1 MTLPPAL
8 RKGFARFDAL
18 SMRER
23 ALVSSAVLAAL
34 VMTWTIAV
42 FDPINARQRHLMSE
56 MSSLQEAIAAGT
68 QSLDASASSPAAVA
82 LASEKK
88 LQTELQALNAQ
99 LASKSGGL
107 IPPERMVRVIHD
119 VLGRQR
125 GVKLVS
131 LHNRPV
137 TALVQST
144 EPNTEVPAS
153 GPYVH
158 PVELV
163 VEGRYLDL
171 LDYLRALESLSWRFQ
186 WKTLELTTTEY
197 PLNRVRIEL
206 STLSM
211 DRDWIAM

>member
-1 MTLPPAL
+1 MTLPPAV
-8 RKGFARFDAL
+8 RKSFARFDAMSL
-18 SMRER
+18 RER
-23 ALVSSAVLAAL
+23 ALLSLAALAAL
-34 VMTWTIAV
+34 VMIWTISV
-42 FDPINARQRHLMSE
+42 FDPIAARQRHLASE
-56 MSSLQEAIAAGT
+56 MSTLQESIAAT
-68 QSLDASASSPAAVA
+68 AQSLSESESSPAAQA

-88 LQTELQALNAQ
+88 LQAELESLNAQ

-107 IPPERMVRVIHD
+107 IPPDRMVRVIHD
-119 VLGRQR
+119 VLSRQR
-125 GVKLVS
+125 GVRLVS
-131 LHNRPV
+131 LHNKPM
-137 TALVQST
+137 TALVQSLQADA
-144 EPNTEVPAS
+144 PAPAT

-171 LDYLRALESLSWRFQ
+171 LDYLQALERLPWRFQ
-186 WKTLELTTTEY
+186 WQTLELTTTEY

>member
-1 MTLPPAL
+1 MKLPPAI
-8 RKGFARFDAL
+8 RTSFTRFDAL

-23 ALVSSAVLAAL
+23 ALVSFAVLAGL
-34 VMTWTIAV
+34 LMIWTIAV
-42 FDPINARQRHLMSE
+42 FDPISARQRFLTSE
-56 MSSLQEAIAAGT
+56 MSTLQEAIAT
-68 QSLDASASSPAAVA
+68 ASASLNASESSPAAVA

-88 LQTELQALNAQ
+88 LQAELEALNAQ

-107 IPPERMVRVIHD
+107 IPPERMARVIHD
-119 VLGRQR
+119 VLSRQR
-125 GVKLVS
+125 GVRLVS
-131 LHNRPV
+131 LHNKPV
-137 TALVQST
+137 TTLIQST
-144 EPNTEVPAS
+144 QPNLQAPVS

-163 VEGRYLDL
+163 IEGGYLDL
-171 LDYLRALESLSWRFQ
+171 LDYLRALETLPWRFQ

-197 PLNRVRIEL
+197 PLSRVRIEL